1 MPTTSGVIMKS
12 IVLILGMGIVL
23 AGCTE
28 TKEVEKPELYSVEF
42 LVKQENKDILN
53 KLMQECKAELATGK
67 SVKEVMSD
75 PNCSNAEIATDQRQT
90 AFNSSGGTRRASTR
104 AFADPKSSEDTNDQ
118 DVNSEDVK

>member
-1 MPTTSGVIMKS
+1 MKS

-28 TKEVEKPELYSVEF
+28 TKEAEKPELYSVEF
-42 LVKQENKDILN
+42 LVKQENKDVLN

-104 AFADPKSSEDTNDQ
+104 AFADPKSRE
-118 DVNSEDVK
+118 VNSEDVK

>member
-1 MPTTSGVIMKS
+1 MKA
-12 IVLILGMGIVL
+12 IVLFLGIGIVL

-28 TKEVEKPELYSVEF
+28 TKEAEKPELYSVEF

-53 KLMQECKAELATGK
+53 KLIEDCKAEVATGK

-75 PNCSNAEIATDQRQT
+75 PNRSNAEIATQQRQA
-90 AFNSSGGTRRASTR
+90 AFNSSGGERRASTR